1 MPNLKKPADKVV
13 MTDEMKESLAKLTK
27 VPWWLTCKKRLLL
40 IRPRVPGDNYTNLG
54 SYVWAEDVKTKAL
67 AEGWEVKDLGINDAT
82 REKIEDALTNWNPAL
97 VIHYDHGS
105 SYTMWGQEANAL
117 EPGIDTGNVAMAS
130 GHVVSTVSC
139 LTAGGLGPDA
149 ITKGIVAYI
158 GYTDLHTFW
167 TNFPT
172 EFGAAANAANFA
184 LLECKTVQEAFDLS
198 WAAYDDLYND
208 LMASGHALEAS
219 AALHDRDCLALLGTT
234 TAVACPSCACHSLP
248 IFHCVSGLPD
258 SAHCKTG
265 LPDSGV
271 CKFGNPL
278 HCVKGLPDV
287 LCKYGSPYVVCKLG
301 LPGFSPECK
310 ALPDAV
316 LCKTGGPVSTIC
328 GKGPDGC
335 LAGPP
340 LRIKDIYID
349 YPDDIFVIDRQKIP
363 QSMQKA
369 FDAMIRK
376 IAEADRK
383 NR

>member
-1 MPNLKKPADKVV
+1 VV
-13 MTDEMKESLAKLTK
+13 AVLQET
-27 VPWWLTCKKRLLL
+27 
-40 IRPRVPGDNYTNLG
+40 
-54 SYVWAEDVKTKAL
+54 L

-82 REKIEDALTNWNPAL
+82 RVNIEDALTNWNPAL

-105 SYTMWGQEANAL
+105 SYTMWGQDANAL

-139 LTAGGLGPDA
+139 LNAGGLGPDA

-167 TNFPT
+167 TDFPT

-184 LLECKTVQEAFDLS
+184 LLECKTVQQAFDLS
-198 WAAYDDLYND
+198 WAAYNDLYND
-208 LMASGHALEAS
+208 LMASGHTLEAA

-234 TAVACPSCACHSLP
+234 TAVACPSCACHALP
-248 IFHCVSGLPD
+248 ISHCVQGGPD
-258 SAHCKTG
+258 SYHCMTG
-265 LPDSGV
+265 LPDSGI

-278 HCVKGLPDV
+278 HCTNGLPEV
-287 LCKYGSPYVVCKLG
+287 LCKYGSPYAVCKLG
-301 LPGFSPECK
+301 GPGLNPECL
-310 ALPDAV
+310 ALPDV
-316 LCKTGGPVSTIC
+316 ILCKAGGPVSSIC

-335 LAGPP
+335 TAGPP
-340 LRIKDIYID
+340 LRIKDIYVD
-349 YPDDIFVIDRQKIP
+349 YPDDIFVIDREKIP
-363 QSMQKA
+363 QSMRKA

-376 IAEADRK
+376 MAGADRK